1 MLPAYDLAGN
11 PRVCDSAIDMG
22 AYEFPGLAA
31 PINLQ
36 VTGATLSWQIPDG
49 FITSGFNIYFEGEFL
64 TTLNSTI
71 TEYTFSDLIEEETYI
86 TGVSAL
92 YDTEETAIINLEF
105 IYDPVGIRDDP
116 IPTTGYQLYNYPN
129 PFNPE
134 TKIALELPEPGQ
146 VKLEIYNIKGQKVKT
161 LLDCYMV
168 PGRSETLWNSK
179 DNNGKRVSSGIYFYK
194 LDVNGKT
201 EKTKKML
208 LLK

>member
-36 VTGATLSWQIPDG
+36 VTDATLSWQIPDG
-49 FITSGFNIYFEGEFL
+49 FITSGFNIYFDGEFL
-64 TTLNSTI
+64 TTLSGTT
-71 TEYTFSDLIEEETYI
+71 TEYTFSDLIEEEPYI
-86 TGVSAL
+86 AGVSAL
-92 YDTEETAIINLEF
+92 YDIEETAIINLEF
-105 IYDPVGIRDDP
+105 IYDPVGIHDDP

-146 VKLEIYNIKGQKVKT
+146 VKLEIYNIKGQKVIT
-161 LLDCYMV
+161 LLDCYMDS
-168 PGRSETLWNSK
+168 GRSETLWNGR
-179 DNNGKRVSSGIYFYK
+179 DNNKKSVSSGIYFYK
-194 LDVNGKT
+194 LSTKDDT
-201 EKTKKML
+201 IMKKML
-208 LLK
+208 MLK